1 MHIEIFKL
9 KFVNIKNDF
18 IHFSPASYNNLAVA
32 SVHALKA
39 EIQDGSVFF
48 FSPYP
53 SPYGSLED
61 DCIGISGSYARAL
74 GLKEDQHLAIST
86 INNVG
91 SIKRLHVSPW
101 TSDDLEIVCSASSI
115 IESQLLSQLRI
126 VWPNQVFCAWISN
139 NISFNLVVDS
149 FSPELQYGR
158 LEEYTE
164 IVVNMEPKK
173 VVEKLDP
180 PRKCINL
187 RKYCGV
193 GDDSSIT
200 FQCRCVPIDDS
211 IKRHFKLKKVPPFAV
226 YMLKSNQSALESC
239 QLWKLCKKDDESSPV
254 EAYVQVVHIQNGS
267 SRKSKWTELFISENV
282 ASYLNVKLGSKADL
296 IPLKDVALKE
306 EISAMLISPRFAFE
320 QSEEEQQILVREVRD
335 TLLDFALHDAHV
347 LLNNK
352 GEITLKSGRKVQL
365 TLRPLSIVW
374 SFLSVATLRDVS
386 FSCNE
391 YYSEGTVMN
400 PQQYV
405 SCNETNIWRSLIEND
420 ELKLVEKLARTD
432 GLNAHLQANL
442 LITGR
447 NGSGKTEMSKSLM
460 SRLAKAP
467 FYFYQ
472 VEVDCLK
479 LKGKRI
485 EVVVRELN
493 ETLKEAVDH
502 QPSVVLLENIDTIA
516 GLPNTDH
523 VGTEATL
530 FINRLSHKIAEV
542 LEESQRLNS
551 ISFVGTALSTTKV
564 NPRIYTTRG
573 KSLFTYNVKMP
584 ENNKETRMEI
594 LKNLVLD
601 KAPASEVDNLD
612 LDKLARV
619 TEGYLI
625 VDLVKLIKTALFEA
639 WQRKVL
645 EQEELQIV
653 NSDLFFALQCTK
665 PSYLEGIDLLKE
677 KKHSWATVGG
687 LKEAKAKITEVI
699 IWPTMYPHILNQC
712 PLKAQTG
719 ILVYGAP
726 GTGKTILARAAAF
739 ESSLNF
745 ITVKG
750 PELMSKYIGQ
760 SEEGVRNVFE
770 KAQSAKPCLL
780 FFDEFES
787 LAPRRGKDQTGVT
800 DRVVNQLLTALDGV
814 EPLTGVFVMAA
825 TSRPD
830 LIDPALLRPGRIG
843 TSVHCPFPDAATR
856 EEILSALSSGVELD
870 EDVDFSSIAEVTKGF
885 SGADLKGVLSAAQ
898 LRVIDQIIS
907 DCSSDGNQSEETL
920 PLIVERHKDV
930 KLKQHHILEALKDCK
945 PSLSPGE
952 KRNYDKIYN
961 TFLKPSFVDMKEQK
975 VTFA

>member
-9 KFVNIKNDF
+9 KLVNAKNDF
-18 IHFSPASYNNLAVA
+18 IHFSAATYNNLAIA

-39 EIQDGSVFF
+39 ESQDGSVFY
-48 FSPYP
+48 FSPHY
-53 SPYGSLED
+53 SPHGSVED
-61 DCIGISGSYARAL
+61 DCIGISRSYARAL
-74 GLKEDQHLAIST
+74 ALKEDQHLVIST
-86 INNVG
+86 ITNLG

-101 TSDDLEIVCSASSI
+101 TSDDLEIVCSSSSI

-149 FSPELQYGR
+149 FSPELPYGR

-164 IVVNMEPKK
+164 IVVNMEPKRK
-173 VVEKLDP
+173 VEKFDP
-180 PRKCINL
+180 PKKPTTL
-187 RKYCGV
+187 RKYCNEEM
-193 GDDSSIT
+193 DYSSIT
-200 FQCRCVPIDDS
+200 VQCRCVPIDDS
-211 IKRHFKLKKVPPFAV
+211 IKLHFKLQRIPPFAV
-226 YMLKSNQSALESC
+226 YMPTSFRTASDSC
-239 QLWKLCKKDDESSPV
+239 HLWKLVKKDHENSSS
-254 EAYVQVVHIQNGS
+254 EAYVQLFHIENGS
-267 SRKSKWTELFISENV
+267 FRKSRWTELFLSESV
-282 ASYLNVKLGSKADL
+282 ASYLNVKLGAKVDL
-296 IPLKDVALKE
+296 IPLKDVVLKE
-306 EISAMLISPRFAFE
+306 EISAMLISPRFNFKN
-320 QSEEEQQILVREVRD
+320 SEEEQQSLIREVRD
-335 TLLDFALHDAHV
+335 CLMDYALYTTSV

-374 SFLSVATLRDVS
+374 SFISIATLREVS

-391 YYSEGTVMN
+391 YYSEGIEN
-400 PQQYV
+400 PPSYET
-405 SCNETNIWRSLIEND
+405 CNSINIWTSLIEND
-420 ELKLVEKLARTD
+420 ELKLVDKLARTN
-432 GLNAHLQANL
+432 GPNAHLQANL

-447 NGSGKTEMSKSLM
+447 NGSGKTELSKSLM
-460 SRLAKAP
+460 TRLAKAP
-467 FYFYQ
+467 FYFNQ
-472 VEVDCLK
+472 VQVDCLK

-493 ETLKEAVDH
+493 ETLKDSIDH
-502 QPSVVLLENIDTIA
+502 QPSVVFLENIDAIA
-516 GLPNTDH
+516 SLPNADH

-530 FINRLSHKIAEV
+530 FVHRIAHKIVEV
-542 LEESQRLNS
+542 LVESQRLNS
-551 ISFVGTALSTTKV
+551 ISFVGTALSASKV
-564 NPRIYTTRG
+564 HPRIYTARG
-573 KSLFTYNVKMP
+573 KSLFTTHVQMP
-584 ENNKETRMEI
+584 ENNKEKRKDI
-594 LKNLVLD
+594 LKKLILD
-601 KAPASEVDNLD
+601 RAPASDLD
-612 LDKLARV
+612 DVELDKLASV
-619 TEGYLI
+619 TEGFLI
-625 VDLVKLIKTALFEA
+625 ADLVKLVKTALFEA
-639 WQRKVL
+639 WQRKVR
-645 EQEELQIV
+645 EQVELKIA
-653 NSDLFFALQCTK
+653 NSDLVFALHCTK

-699 IWPTMYPHILNQC
+699 IWPTLYPHVLKQC

-843 TSVHCPFPDAATR
+843 TSVHCSFPDTAAR
-856 EEILSALSSGVELD
+856 AEILSALSSGVELD
-870 EDVDFSSIAEVTKGF
+870 DDVDFSIIAEATQGF

-898 LRVIDQIIS
+898 LRVMDLIIS
-907 DCSSDGNQSEETL
+907 DYSSDGHQSEETL
-920 PLIVERHKDV
+920 PLIVERHKNV
-930 KLKQHHILEALKDCK
+930 KLKQHHILDALKDCK
-945 PSLSPGE
+945 PSLGPGE
-952 KRNYDKIYN
+952 KRKYDNIYN
-961 TFLKPSFVDMKEQK
+961 NFLKPSFVDMKDQK